1 MNNAAGGYR
10 DVANQNFDQF
20 NTANQQVADRM
31 SNQAVQNIGS
41 QFANR
46 GAGGLRSSGAMQ
58 AISEGAINPLLQS
71 NAQIGQMIG
80 GQAGQL
86 QGQGMSNL
94 FNAYNTA
101 NQQRLAGFGQLMG
114 DATQRDLAGQQTLA
128 GLYGANLGAQSG
140 IAGPEWWQ
148 PTYLSNPNFFGV
160 QDVIN
165 TGAQIGSMAM
175 GGGGGNP

>member
-1 MNNAAGGYR
+1 M
-10 DVANQNFDQF
+10 
-20 NTANQQVADRM
+20 
-31 SNQAVQNIGS
+31 
-41 QFANR
+41 
-46 GAGGLRSSGAMQ
+46 RSSGAMQ

-86 QGQGMSNL
+86 QGQGMNNL

-128 GLYGANLGAQSG
+128 GLYGANLGARSG
-140 IAGPEWWQ
+140 VAGPEWWQ
-148 PTYLSNPNFFGV
+148 PTYANNPNNVSFS
-160 QDVIN
+160 DIMN
-165 TGAQIGSMAM
+165 TGGQVAGMFI
-175 GGGGGNP
+175 